1 MSLYFFHR
9 KKYRDL
15 SPSIL
20 TIGRHLDHRTAR
32 PSHAHRIQVLDPQ
45 LRFAHRGVLAEQV
58 AAREEDRQCIAH
70 SCEHSLIN
78 FETAVY

>member
-1 MSLYFFHR
+1 M
-9 KKYRDL
+9 
-15 SPSIL
+15 
-20 TIGRHLDHRTAR
+20 
-32 PSHAHRIQVLDPQ
+32 LDPQ